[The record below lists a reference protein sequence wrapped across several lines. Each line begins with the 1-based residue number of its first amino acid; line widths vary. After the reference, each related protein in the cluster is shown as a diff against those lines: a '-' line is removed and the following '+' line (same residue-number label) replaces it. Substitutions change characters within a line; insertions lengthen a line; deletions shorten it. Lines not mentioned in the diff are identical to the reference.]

1 MPPRRLGRVDIPRD
15 PPRFLPV
22 RTALR
27 AHAARWLGPGQPVAV
42 GLSGGADSTALLA
55 AALMEGL
62 RAHAVVVDH
71 GLQPGSGEVAARAA
85 ALALDLG
92 ASAEIRRV
100 RVGRAGGM
108 EAAAREARYRALRQ
122 AARGRPLLVGHTRDD
137 QAETYLLAALRGNP
151 AGMLPASG
159 GLHRPLLGV
168 RREDTEAAC
177 RELGLEPWRD
187 PQNEDS
193 AFRRVAV
200 RAAVIPAISE
210 ATGVGA
216 PVAPL
221 AQAADR
227 AALDAEALDQ
237 WARRAATDSV
247 ADLARLPQ
255 AVRGRIVSAM
265 ILRAGARVT
274 RAALDAVEALVTDWR
289 GQGPVAVGA
298 GLVVARADG
307 KLTVTREK
315 GVRDAR

>member
-27 AHAARWLGPGQPVAV
+27 AHTARWLSPGQPVAV

-168 RREDTEAAC
+168 RRADTEGAC

-200 RAAVIPAISE
+200 RAAVIPTLSE
-210 ATGVGA
+210 VTGVGD
-216 PVAPL
+216 PVSPL

-255 AVRGRIVSAM
+255 AVRGRIVGTM

-274 RAALDAVEALVTDWR
+274 RAALDAVEALVMDWR

>member
-15 PPRFLPV
+15 PPCFLPV

-168 RREDTEAAC
+168 RRADTEAAC

-200 RAAVIPAISE
+200 RATVIPALSE
-210 ATGVGA
+210 ATGVGD

-274 RAALDAVEALVTDWR
+274 RAALDAVEALVMDWR